1 MNDEFYTMKGYQ
13 QNGHAAL
20 TSAMEDY
27 LEMMCRILEK
37 GDKIRVAELS
47 EHLHVKPPS
56 VSKMLKQLDREGFVR
71 AEKYGMITVTEK
83 GISAGKYLL
92 YRHNVI
98 HSFLCA
104 LNESENELEEAEK
117 IEHFLSEKTVKNLD
131 ALTKRLKSGE

>member
-13 QNGHAAL
+13 QNGHGAL

-27 LEMMCRILEK
+27 LEMMCRIFEK

-47 EHLHVKPPS
+47 ERLHVKPPS

-71 AEKYGMITVTEK
+71 AEKYGMITVTER
-83 GISAGKYLL
+83 GISAGN
-92 YRHNVI
+92 NVI

-104 LNESENELEEAEK
+104 LNKSENELEEAEK

-131 ALTKRLKSGE
+131 TLTKRLKSGG